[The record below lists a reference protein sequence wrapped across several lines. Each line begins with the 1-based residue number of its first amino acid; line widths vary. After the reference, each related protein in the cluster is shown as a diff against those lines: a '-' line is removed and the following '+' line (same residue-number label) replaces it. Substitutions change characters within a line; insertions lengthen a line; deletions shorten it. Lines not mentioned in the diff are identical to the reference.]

1 MTFWNLPQLE
11 PSRKYRFQIQ
21 TPDSAT
27 FIEKWWWAKSI
38 SKPSYEFNT
47 NEYQLGNHKFKFPGV
62 LTWKDIE
69 IIIIDDNSHK
79 PQDGIAINRTAAL
92 MSNLSYIYSI
102 PTDTAGYSGDDAGA
116 KRPTIDGSIRTIII
130 DQLDSDGKPLETW
143 TLHDAFVKSVDFG
156 QLAYEDDGLVEITIS
171 ISYDYATIN
180 DEQVAP
186 AENVTDNN

>member
-21 TPDSAT
+21 TPDSYSLMGQ
-27 FIEKWWWAKSI
+27 WWWAKSI
-38 SKPSYEFNT
+38 SKPSYEFNS

-69 IIIIDDNSHK
+69 IIIIDDNSEG
-79 PQDGIAINRTAAL
+79 DGMNRTAAL
-92 MSNLSYIYSI
+92 MSNLSYIYLD
-102 PTDTAGYSGDDAGA
+102 PTRGAHYDAGA
-116 KRPTIDGSIRTIII
+116 KRPTIDGSIGTIII
-130 DQLDSDGKPLETW
+130 DQLGSDGKSLETW